1 MPEPSGVH
9 LCQIHTGLEE
19 TNPKGRIYLYLI
31 RSSRPPDS
39 IVKAKSRSP
48 MGEGYREELILVS
61 EFFTETIHDRR
72 AENCIHQTNQEIKYN
87 DIYIYNNIN
96 KIF

>member
-1 MPEPSGVH
+1 
-9 LCQIHTGLEE
+9 
-19 TNPKGRIYLYLI
+19 
-31 RSSRPPDS
+31 
-39 IVKAKSRSP
+39 

-61 EFFTETIHDRR
+61 EFFTATIDDRR

-87 DIYIYNNIN
+87 DIYRYNNIN

>member
-1 MPEPSGVH
+1 MHEPSGVH
-9 LCQIHTGLEE
+9 LYQINTGVEE

-31 RSSRPPDS
+31 RSSRPPDNT
-39 IVKAKSRSP
+39 VKDKSRSL

-61 EFFTETIHDRR
+61 EFFTATIDDRR

-87 DIYIYNNIN
+87 DIYRYNNIN